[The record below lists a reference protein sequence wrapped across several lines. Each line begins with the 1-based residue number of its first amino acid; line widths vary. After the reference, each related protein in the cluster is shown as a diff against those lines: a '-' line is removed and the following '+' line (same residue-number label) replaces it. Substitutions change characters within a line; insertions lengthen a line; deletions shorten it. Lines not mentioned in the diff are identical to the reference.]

1 MSSEEQ
7 KPVAP
12 PEAAGA
18 EAKPEG
24 EPKKKNPKQDAK
36 EARKAAR
43 LAEEAEKARQKAE
56 LLKQY
61 AATFGNA
68 ELIRS
73 TTHKT
78 KVFTTV
84 AALNT
89 DNVGGTVLIRARV
102 HSTRAK
108 GKLAFL
114 VLRETFETVQAVLS
128 VTDATPKEMID
139 FAGKIAPESIVDVEA
154 TVCAPQQPV
163 KSTTKPDIELSINK
177 LHVVSASQPVLPFQF
192 EDASQPDAPAGAE
205 GDAAGDNDARAK
217 VNLETRLNCRWLD
230 MRTRASNALFRVSS
244 RISQYFREFLV
255 EHDFIEIH
263 TPKLIGTAS
272 EGGANVFKLPYF
284 GKDAF
289 LAQSPQLYKQMCV
302 MGDMPR
308 VFEVGQVFRAE
319 NSNTH
324 RHLTEFVGLDAEMV
338 IDRSYHEVLDV
349 LEAAVTHVLTHTEVA
364 CAEAVRRARQLC
376 PAGPV
381 EDPGPIVPAMLDDH
395 PLRSVVGCDADGTA
409 GSDLYGARVGS
420 ARLPV
425 LRIAFDGAM
434 RLLVDSGDIDAPADD
449 FNTAM
454 EKALGVRVK
463 DRYGVD
469 LVLCDAYPSTVRPF
483 YTQRDPADDTRT
495 LSYDLLLR
503 GQEICS
509 GAQRL
514 HDMGLLAERAE
525 AAGVTLANIRPY
537 IDAFA
542 YGAWPHGGFGI
553 GQQRLVMLYLGLPDV
568 RYASF
573 FPRDPARIS
582 P

>member
-289 LAQSPQLYKQMCV
+289 LAQSPQLYKQMV
-302 MGDMPR
+302 LQGDLER
-308 VFEVGQVFRAE
+308 VFEVAPVFRAE
-319 NSNTH
+319 NANTP
-324 RHLTEFVGLDAEMV
+324 RHMTEFVSMDMEMR
-338 IDRSYHEVLDV
+338 INEHYYEVLDMAEE
-349 LEAAVTHVLTHTEVA
+349 LFAFMFDKLAANTKLLD
-364 CAEAVRRARQLC
+364 AVQEQH
-376 PAGPV
+376 PFT
-381 EDPGPIVPAMLDDH
+381 PIVYKIPDAIIEDLG
-395 PLRSVVGCDADGTA
+395 VGIIDEGVETKDV
-409 GSDLYGARVGS
+409 YGARIRNRKLS
-420 ARLPV
+420 V
-425 LRIAFDGAM
+425 LRIPFPGGIALYNAQPGVEKISDVEDIGTEAEKTLG
-434 RLLVDSGDIDAPADD
+434 RL
-449 FNTAM
+449 
-454 EKALGVRVK
+454 VK
-463 DRYGVD
+463 ERYGVD
-469 LVLCDAYPSTVRPF
+469 YYIMDRYPAAARPF
-483 YTQRDPADDTRT
+483 YTMPDPKDARFSN
-495 LSYDLLLR
+495 SYDMFIR
-503 GQEICS
+503 GQEIVS
-509 GAQRL
+509 GAQRI
-514 HDMGLLAERAE
+514 HDAELLSQRATE
-525 AAGVTLANIRPY
+525 CGVAPESLKDY
-537 IDAFA
+537 IDSFRL
-542 YGAWPHGGFGI
+542 GGWPHGGFAI
-553 GQQRLVMLYLGLPDV
+553 GLERMVFLYLGLSNV
-568 RYASF
+568 RYASI
-573 FPRDPARIS
+573 FPRDPKRCT